1 MKKRTRFEY
10 KQRDPKAAQK
20 RANQSGGLYDSP
32 FKSDFTSW
40 KPKEGEN
47 RIRFLPPTWED
58 AEHYGLDVYV
68 HYGIGSDD
76 QAYLCAA
83 KMKGEA
89 CPICDE
95 RKRAQKDGDDQYA
108 KDLAPVKRV
117 LVWVIDRNDEDAGP
131 QLWSMAWSIDAEI
144 ASLSIDK
151 RSGETL
157 FIDNPEDGY
166 DIEISRKGTKLR
178 TKYSGT
184 KIDRKPSPLADDQDT
199 ADEWL
204 KMVQENPLTDVLVYF
219 DPEHIAAVAAGR
231 KAKDEDED
239 EDDDEEEDG
248 GRFKGK
254 SREAAADARKKRRP
268 DDDDE
273 DEDEDDDEEPRKK
286 SKAKRRPEPEE
297 DDEEDDEDDEPRPTR
312 REKVTTKKKT
322 ISRSDDDEDEDDE
335 EEYDCPACEDT
346 GRSSK
351 GGFCVCKRGKKMKLR
366 AADKIVK
373 LRAEEDDDE
382 DEDD

>member
-239 EDDDEEEDG
+239 EDDDEE
-248 GRFKGK
+248 
-254 SREAAADARKKRRP
+254 
-268 DDDDE
+268 
-273 DEDEDDDEEPRKK
+273 PRKK